1 MAEILEGRRMV
12 VGVDGSPGSVVAL
25 RWAAART
32 DRFGPVQ
39 PVASWQYPWWSI
51 TPLAPGA
58 AALPPP
64 SADFHAE
71 ARDVL
76 DRVLEA
82 AGPMEHL
89 EPITVHGPAG
99 QVLVEG
105 ADGASLLVVGTRGH
119 GAMAA
124 GVLGSVSLYCVNH
137 ATVPVAVVP
146 DDALTDDRFHRVVVG
161 LDGSPHSLAAARWA
175 VANTSP
181 DTRVE
186 LLYCRREGHGL
197 KADRSLGTAAS
208 ASPEGLVAAAIDVIG
223 AEHPGVGSRLGGWSE
238 VGDPRQLLSLAS
250 AEADLLVLGARGH
263 EGVAHLLVGSVTT
276 ALVHQPVVPT
286 VVVR

>member
-1 MAEILEGRRMV
+1 MVEIRQEQRMV
-12 VGVDGSPGSVVAL
+12 VGVDGSPGSIVAL

-39 PVASWQYPWWSI
+39 PVASWQYPWWSL

-71 ARDVL
+71 AREVL
-76 DRVLEA
+76 DRVLEE
-82 AGPMEHL
+82 AGPMERL
-89 EPITVHGPAG
+89 EPVTAHGPAG
-99 QVLVEG
+99 QVLVAS

-137 ATVPVAVVP
+137 ASGPVAVIP
-146 DDALTDDRFHRVVVG
+146 DDALADDRFHRVVVG

-175 VANTSP
+175 VANTPP

-208 ASPEGLVAAAIDVIG
+208 ASPEGLIAAAIDVIQ
-223 AEHPGVGSRLGGWSE
+223 AEFPAAGSRLGGWSE
-238 VGDPRQLLSLAS
+238 VGDPRHLLSLAA

-276 ALVHQPVVPT
+276 GLVHQPVVPT
-286 VVVR
+286 IVVR

>member
-1 MAEILEGRRMV
+1 MAEIPEGRRMV
-12 VGVDGSPGSVVAL
+12 VGVDGSPGSAVAL
-25 RWAAART
+25 QWAAART
-32 DRFGPVQ
+32 DRFGPVH
-39 PVASWQYPWWSI
+39 PVASWQYPWWSL

-71 ARDVL
+71 ARQVL
-76 DRVLEA
+76 DRLLEA
-82 AGPMEHL
+82 AGPVERL
-89 EPITVHGPAG
+89 EALTVHGPAG
-99 QVLVEG
+99 QALVG
-105 ADGASLLVVGTRGH
+105 AADGASLLVVGTRGH

-137 ATVPVAVVP
+137 ASVPVAVIP
-146 DDALTDDRFHRVVVG
+146 GDALTDDRFHRVVVG

-175 VANTSP
+175 VANTPP
-181 DTRVE
+181 DTRLE
-186 LLYCRREGHGL
+186 LLYCRREGHSL

-208 ASPEGLVAAAIDVIG
+208 ASPEGLVAAAIDVIS
-223 AEHPGVGSRLGGWSE
+223 AERPDAATRLGGWSE
-238 VGDPRQLLSLAS
+238 TGDPRQLLSLAA

-276 ALVHQPVVPT
+276 GLVHQPVVPT

>member
-1 MAEILEGRRMV
+1 MV
-12 VGVDGSPGSVVAL
+12 VGVDGSPGAAVAL

-39 PVASWQYPWWSI
+39 PVASWQYPWWSL

-64 SADFHAE
+64 SADFHADTL
-71 ARDVL
+71 AVVNRM
-76 DRVLEA
+76 LEE

-89 EPITVHGPAG
+89 EPVTAHGPAG
-99 QVLVEG
+99 QVLMAAAEG
-105 ADGASLLVVGTRGH
+105 ATLLVVGTRGH
-119 GAMAA
+119 GAVAA

-137 ATVPVAVVP
+137 AQIPVAVIP
-146 DDALTDDRFHRVVVG
+146 DDALADDRFHRVVVG
-161 LDGSPHSLAAARWA
+161 LDGSAHSLAAARWA
-175 VANTSP
+175 VANTP
-181 DTRVE
+181 ADTRVE

-208 ASPEGLVAAAIDVIG
+208 ASPEGLVSAAIDVIG
-223 AEHPGVGSRLGGWSE
+223 ADFPEAGARLGGWSD
-238 VGDPRQLLSLAS
+238 VGDPRNLLSLAA

-263 EGVAHLLVGSVTT
+263 EGVAHLLLGSVTT
-276 ALVHQPVVPT
+276 GLIHHPMVPT

>member
-1 MAEILEGRRMV
+1 MAEIPVERRMV
-12 VGVDGSPGSVVAL
+12 VGVDGSPGSIVAL

-32 DRFGPVQ
+32 DRFGPVHL
-39 PVASWQYPWWSI
+39 VASWQYPWWSL

-71 ARDVL
+71 ARQVL
-76 DRVLEA
+76 DRVQEA

-89 EPITVHGPAG
+89 EPTTFHGPAG
-99 QVLVEG
+99 QVLVAT

-119 GAMAA
+119 GAVAA

-137 ATVPVAVVP
+137 ASGPVAVIP
-146 DDALTDDRFHRVVVG
+146 ADALTDDRFHRVVVG
-161 LDGSPHSLAAARWA
+161 LDGSAHSLAAARWA
-175 VANTSP
+175 VANTPP

-186 LLYCRREGHGL
+186 LLYCGREGHRL

-208 ASPEGLVAAAIDVIG
+208 ASPEGLIAAAIDVIE
-223 AEHPGVGSRLGGWSE
+223 AENPAAGPRIGGWSE
-238 VGDPRQLLSLAS
+238 VGDPRQLLSLAA

-276 ALVHQPVVPT
+276 GLVHQPVVPT